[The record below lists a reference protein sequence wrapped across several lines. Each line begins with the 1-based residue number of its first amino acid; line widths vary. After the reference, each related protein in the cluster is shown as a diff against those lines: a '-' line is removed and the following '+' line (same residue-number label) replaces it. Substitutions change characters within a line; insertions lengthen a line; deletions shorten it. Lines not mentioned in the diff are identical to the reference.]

1 MLEKLLR
8 ARLPEQIIAL
18 IEKLEQDPDASHL
31 ERVVWLME
39 NAEAV
44 FTRRERWALKRAVR
58 KCRNVLRREQTLNRV
73 MRIVINEQDQDQE
86 KKIAER
92 YIYNQGIQG
101 AGVSLQQYGT
111 LSQHAQQAQL
121 AAQQAR
127 NIAQG
132 YYTDARSLYNGAID
146 PRL

>member
-31 ERVVWLME
+31 EKVVWLME
-39 NAEAV
+39 NSEAV
-44 FTRRERWALKRAVR
+44 FTRRERWALQRAVR

-73 MRIVINEQDQDQE
+73 MRIVINEQAEE

-101 AGVSLQQYGT
+101 AGMSIHQGMMNQQVQIDEMRRVG
-111 LSQHAQQAQL
+111 SFSDAQAQ
-121 AAQQAR
+121 AHGIRAGGFYQ
-127 NIAQG
+127 
-132 YYTDARSLYNGAID
+132 D
-146 PRL
+146 PRTML

>member
-8 ARLPEQIIAL
+8 VRLPEQIIAL

-31 ERVVWLME
+31 EKVVRLL
-39 NAEAV
+39 NISEAV
-44 FTRRERWALKRAVR
+44 FTRLERWALKRAVR
-58 KCRNVLRREQTLNRV
+58 KCQNVLRREQTLNRV

-101 AGVSLQQYGT
+101 AGMSIQQYG
-111 LSQHAQQAQL
+111 LMSQQMQIDERKARQHMN
-121 AAQQAR
+121 AAQAHGIRAGGFYQ
-127 NIAQG
+127 
-132 YYTDARSLYNGAID
+132 D
-146 PRL
+146 PRTML

>member
-31 ERVVWLME
+31 EKVVWLME
-39 NAEAV
+39 NSEAV

-73 MRIVINEQDQDQE
+73 MRIVINEPTKE
-86 KKIAER
+86 KIAER

-101 AGVSLQQYGT
+101 AGMSIQQYG
-111 LSQHAQQAQL
+111 LMSQQMQIDEMKARQHMN
-121 AAQQAR
+121 AAQAHGIRAGGFYQ
-127 NIAQG
+127 
-132 YYTDARSLYNGAID
+132 D
-146 PRL
+146 PRTML

>member
-31 ERVVWLME
+31 DKVVWLME
-39 NAEAV
+39 NSEAV
-44 FTRRERWALKRAVR
+44 FTRRERWALQRAVR

-73 MRIVINEQDQDQE
+73 MRIVINEQAE
-86 KKIAER
+86 EKIANP

-101 AGVSLQQYGT
+101 AGMSIQQYG
-111 LSQHAQQAQL
+111 LMSQQMQIDEMKARQHMN
-121 AAQQAR
+121 AAQAHGIRAGGFYQ
-127 NIAQG
+127 
-132 YYTDARSLYNGAID
+132 D
-146 PRL
+146 PRTML

>member
-31 ERVVWLME
+31 DKVVWLMK
-39 NAEAV
+39 NSEAV

-73 MRIVINEQDQDQE
+73 MRIVINEPTQE
-86 KKIAER
+86 KIAER

-101 AGVSLQQYGT
+101 AGMSIQQYG
-111 LSQHAQQAQL
+111 LMSQQMQIDEEVKARQHMN
-121 AAQQAR
+121 AAQAHGIRAGGFYQ
-127 NIAQG
+127 
-132 YYTDARSLYNGAID
+132 D
-146 PRL
+146 PRTML